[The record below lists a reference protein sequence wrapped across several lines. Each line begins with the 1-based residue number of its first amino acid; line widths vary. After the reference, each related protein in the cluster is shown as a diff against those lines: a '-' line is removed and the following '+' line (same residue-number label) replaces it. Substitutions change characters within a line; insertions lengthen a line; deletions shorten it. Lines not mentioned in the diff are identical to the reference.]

1 MRLLLDE
8 HIAPAVAE
16 ALRRGGHDV
25 IAVAERADLRSL
37 SDREILQAA
46 SAQRRVL
53 ATHDLRDFTLLG
65 SARVTPA
72 RHHHGVVLVPR
83 AAFRHSRS
91 AIGLLVRALERLLAQ
106 HPTDDALVGQV
117 VWLAPAAGEPD

>member
-25 IAVAERADLRSL
+25 IAVAGRTDLRGL

-53 ATHDLRDFTLLG
+53 VTHDVRDFSVLG
-65 SARVTPA
+65 SARVAPT
-72 RHHHGVVLVPR
+72 RHHQGVVLVPR
-83 AAFRHSRS
+83 SAFPRS
-91 AIGLLVRALERLLAQ
+91 AEAIGRLVRALELLLAQ
-106 HPTDDALVGQV
+106 HPADDALLGQV
-117 VWLAPAAGEPD
+117 VWLTPPASEPD